1 MEKLREKKNLGI
13 PVTILVVFAYL
24 IGYFLSKNM
33 SGTLIIA
40 LIFAAAVFT
49 LNFDDKV
56 KNAVKHS
63 YVFAILFQ
71 LIYFVINLITSFA
84 SLFNGGLDNI
94 KIENFFYSFNYFRSA
109 PVFFPIFII
118 LLLSFLVDAAVTAVY
133 VICIIMTLIGKDVKI
148 GIISNILG
156 ESQSKNTYSRPP
168 FGRQNNGSTTH
179 MQSQTSQPYEQ
190 APSDQISAQS
200 IQAPESMEDLKENDK
215 VHMTNTENQGT
226 VCTRCGRVNE
236 NDAIYCGS
244 CGTKLK

>member
-1 MEKLREKKNLGI
+1 VEKLREKKNLGI
-13 PVTILVVFAYL
+13 PVTILVLFAYL
-24 IGYFLSKNM
+24 IGYSLSKNL
-33 SGTLIIA
+33 SGTLIAA
-40 LIFAAAVFT
+40 LIFGAAVFA

-84 SLFNGGLDNI
+84 SLFIGGLDNI
-94 KIENFFYSFNYFRSA
+94 KIENFFYSFNYYRSA
-109 PVFFPIFII
+109 PVLFPIFII
-118 LLLSFLVDAAVTAVY
+118 LLLSFLVDAAVTVVY

-156 ESQSKNTYSRPP
+156 EAQPKNTYSRQP
-168 FGRQNNGSTTH
+168 FDRQNNSNTNYNVVQAQSDKISVQSEQTPEAMKDIKETDKTDLADTENGST
-179 MQSQTSQPYEQ
+179 
-190 APSDQISAQS
+190 
-200 IQAPESMEDLKENDK
+200 
-215 VHMTNTENQGT
+215 
-226 VCTRCGRVNE
+226 VCPGCGRVNE